1 MTRFLFCSFALV
13 LLYPSG
19 IDMYLVGLP
28 RIALDLGASEAQLHI
43 AFSVY
48 LAGMAAAMIFA
59 GRIADSAGRQPVAI
73 VGAIVFVMASV
84 LCSQAQTS
92 TLFLAGRFLQGVG
105 AGSCYVVAFAIL
117 RDTLSEQQRAKV
129 LSLINGITCIVPV
142 LAPVIGHLIMLKFP
156 WQSLFYMMAGMGMV
170 VCLLSALVLKETHPG
185 TRQNTSTDNRNTH
198 EPLLQRF
205 FLSRLAITT
214 LSVTVILTFVNVSPV
229 LLMEELGLDRGQY
242 SSVMASTALVSMLVA
257 FSTPFALSL
266 FRQRTLMLTAQVMFA
281 IAAVVL
287 SVASSVTVSLIGFAC
302 ICAGFSLGFGVT
314 MSQALAPFALRAGV
328 ASSLLGVSQVCG
340 SSLWIWLAAVLGINA
355 LNMLIGILIGCSI
368 ICILLIM
375 LVTPVPAT
383 PRYEEIHHQSRS

>member
-1 MTRFLFCSFALV
+1 M
-13 LLYPSG
+13 
-19 IDMYLVGLP
+19 
-28 RIALDLGASEAQLHI
+28 
-43 AFSVY
+43 
-48 LAGMAAAMIFA
+48 
-59 GRIADSAGRQPVAI
+59 
-73 VGAIVFVMASV
+73 
-84 LCSQAQTS
+84 
-92 TLFLAGRFLQGVG
+92 
-105 AGSCYVVAFAIL
+105 AFAIL
-117 RDTLSEQQRAKV
+117 RDTLSEQKRAKV

-314 MSQALAPFALRAGV
+314 MSQALAPFAPAREWQARYWGYRRCAALR
-328 ASSLLGVSQVCG
+328 CG
-340 SSLWIWLAAVLGINA
+340 FGLR
-355 LNMLIGILIGCSI
+355 
-368 ICILLIM
+368 
-375 LVTPVPAT
+375 
-383 PRYEEIHHQSRS
+383 RYSELTR